1 MNGEELSSPRDWGFS
16 TRALHVGQGPDPA
29 TGAVVQPIHMAT
41 TFAQQG
47 VGKHKGFEYSRTG
60 NPTRNALEECLAA
73 LEDAKHCLAF
83 SSGLGAETTLM
94 LQLNPGDHVVYMEDV
109 YGGTF
114 RLFDKV
120 LKRFGMTFTAVDA
133 GDIDRVES
141 AMTEK
146 TRMVWL
152 ESPTNPLLRVV
163 DIDAVSEVAHSRGAI
178 VCVDNTFATPYLQQP
193 LHLGADVVVHSS
205 TKYIGGHS
213 DVVGGAMM
221 TSNDELEKQL
231 RFHQNAVGAVPSPF
245 DCWLLLRGVKTLALR
260 VERQSANA
268 LEIATALARH
278 KAVKRVFYPGLDA
291 HPNHS
296 VAARQM
302 RVVTHLAIDER
313 RIFAQQLVR
322 LVSMTDPQLVLALLQ
337 PSQRGAPAVDLQ
349 PQPVFVPGADLSDRQ
364 AAFRAAVEAQQ
375 NRREVFALDGHRLAP
390 GLAAARERLGRCR
403 RLHLGRRTCRRLSAL
418 FGVRLSQLL

>member
-1 MNGEELSSPRDWGFS
+1 
-16 TRALHVGQGPDPA
+16 
-29 TGAVVQPIHMAT
+29 MAT

-47 VGKHKGFEYSRTG
+47 VGEHKGFEYSRTG

-73 LEDAKHCLAF
+73 LEDARHCLAF

-94 LQLNPGDHVVYMEDV
+94 LLLNPGDHVVYMEDV

-133 GDIDRVES
+133 SDVDQVEA
-141 AMTEK
+141 AMTDK

-163 DIDAVSEVAHSRGAI
+163 DIDVVSEVAHSRGAM

-221 TSNDELEKQL
+221 TNSDELEKQL

-260 VERQSANA
+260 VERQSENA
-268 LEIATALARH
+268 LEIASALARH
-278 KAVKRVFYPGLDA
+278 EAVKRVFYPGLDA
-291 HPNHS
+291 HPNR
-296 VAARQM
+296 AIAGRQM
-302 RVVTHLAIDER
+302 RMFGGMVSFEVADEATAFR
-313 RIFAQQLVR
+313 TLERLKIFALAESLGAVESLAEHPARMTHASIPASERQRAGVGDGLIR
-322 LVSMTDPQLVLALLQ
+322 LSVGVEDV
-337 PSQRGAPAVDLQ
+337 
-349 PQPVFVPGADLSDRQ
+349 ADLIADL
-364 AAFRAAVEAQQ
+364 E
-375 NRREVFALDGHRLAP
+375 NAL
-390 GLAAARERLGRCR
+390 
-403 RLHLGRRTCRRLSAL
+403 S
-418 FGVRLSQLL
+418 

>member
-1 MNGEELSSPRDWGFS
+1 LSDSQDWGFS
-16 TRALHVGQGPDPA
+16 TRAVHVGQGPDPA

-47 VGKHKGFEYSRTG
+47 VGRHHGFEYSRTA
-60 NPTRNALEECLAA
+60 NPTRNALEENLGA

-83 SSGLGAETTLM
+83 ASGLGAETTLM
-94 LQLNPGDHVVYMEDV
+94 LLLNPGDHVVYMEDV

-120 LKRFGMTFTAVDA
+120 LKRFGLTFSAVDA
-133 GDIDRVES
+133 ADVDAVERS
-141 AMTEK
+141 MTAR

-152 ESPTNPLLRVV
+152 ESPTNPLLRIV
-163 DIDAVSEVAHSRGAI
+163 DIDAVSEVAHTRGAM

-213 DVVGGAMM
+213 DVVGGALM
-221 TSNDELEKQL
+221 TNDEELAQQL

-260 VERQSANA
+260 VERQCENA
-268 LEIATALARH
+268 VEIAGALRRH
-278 KAVKRVFYPGLDA
+278 RAVKRVFYPGLDE

-302 RVVTHLAIDER
+302 RLFGGMVSFEVADEATALR
-313 RIFAQQLVR
+313 VLERLKIFALAESLGAVESLAEHPGRMTHASIPAEERHRAGVGDGLIR
-322 LVSMTDPQLVLALLQ
+322 LSIGVEDA
-337 PSQRGAPAVDLQ
+337 
-349 PQPVFVPGADLSDRQ
+349 ADLIADLE
-364 AAFRAAVEAQQ
+364 AA
-375 NRREVFALDGHRLAP
+375 
-390 GLAAARERLGRCR
+390 LG
-403 RLHLGRRTCRRLSAL
+403 
-418 FGVRLSQLL
+418 

>member
-1 MNGEELSSPRDWGFS
+1 
-16 TRALHVGQGPDPA
+16 
-29 TGAVVQPIHMAT
+29 MAT

-47 VGKHKGFEYSRTG
+47 VGEHKGFEYSRTG

-73 LEDAKHCLAF
+73 LEDARHCLAF

-94 LQLNPGDHVVYMEDV
+94 LLLNPGDHVVYMEDV

-133 GDIDRVES
+133 SDVDQVEA
-141 AMTEK
+141 AMTDK

-163 DIDAVSEVAHSRGAI
+163 DIDAVSEVTHSRGAM

-221 TSNDELEKQL
+221 TNSDELEKQL

-260 VERQSANA
+260 VERQSENA
-268 LEIATALARH
+268 LEIASALARH

-291 HPNHS
+291 HPNR
-296 VAARQM
+296 AIAGRQM
-302 RVVTHLAIDER
+302 RMFGGMVSFEVADEATAFR
-313 RIFAQQLVR
+313 TLERLKIFALAESLGAVESLAEHPARMTHASIPASERQRAGVADGLIR
-322 LVSMTDPQLVLALLQ
+322 LSVGVEDV
-337 PSQRGAPAVDLQ
+337 
-349 PQPVFVPGADLSDRQ
+349 ADLIADL
-364 AAFRAAVEAQQ
+364 E
-375 NRREVFALDGHRLAP
+375 NAL
-390 GLAAARERLGRCR
+390 
-403 RLHLGRRTCRRLSAL
+403 S
-418 FGVRLSQLL
+418 

>member
-1 MNGEELSSPRDWGFS
+1 L
-16 TRALHVGQGPDPA
+16 
-29 TGAVVQPIHMAT
+29 
-41 TFAQQG
+41 
-47 VGKHKGFEYSRTG
+47 
-60 NPTRNALEECLAA
+60 
-73 LEDAKHCLAF
+73 
-83 SSGLGAETTLM
+83 
-94 LQLNPGDHVVYMEDV
+94 LNPGDHVVYMEDV

-133 GDIDRVES
+133 SDVDQVES
-141 AMTEK
+141 AMTDK

-163 DIDAVSEVAHSRGAI
+163 DIDAVSEVAHSRGAM

-221 TSNDELEKQL
+221 TNSDELEKQL

-260 VERQSANA
+260 VERQSENA
-268 LEIATALARH
+268 LEIASALARH

-291 HPNHS
+291 HPNR
-296 VAARQM
+296 AIAGRQM
-302 RVVTHLAIDER
+302 RMFGGMVSFEVADEATAFR
-313 RIFAQQLVR
+313 TLERLKIFALAESLGAVESLAEHPARMTHASIPASERQRAGVGDGLIR
-322 LVSMTDPQLVLALLQ
+322 LSVGVEDV
-337 PSQRGAPAVDLQ
+337 
-349 PQPVFVPGADLSDRQ
+349 ADLIADL
-364 AAFRAAVEAQQ
+364 E
-375 NRREVFALDGHRLAP
+375 NAL
-390 GLAAARERLGRCR
+390 
-403 RLHLGRRTCRRLSAL
+403 S
-418 FGVRLSQLL
+418 

>member
-1 MNGEELSSPRDWGFS
+1 LPKDTDSPDYQPNSSPESSVSPDYPPWRRDWGFS

-41 TFAQQG
+41 TFAQQA
-47 VGKHKGFEYSRTG
+47 VGKHHGFEYSRTG

-73 LEDAKHCLAF
+73 LEDARHCLAF
-83 SSGLGAETTLM
+83 SSGLGAETTL
-94 LQLNPGDHVVYMEDV
+94 LLLLNPGDHVVYMEDV

-120 LKRFGMTFTAVDA
+120 LKRFGLTFSAVDA
-133 GDIDRVES
+133 SDIDAVEGS
-141 AMTEK
+141 MTPQ

-163 DIDAVSEVAHSRGAI
+163 DIDAVSEVAHSRGAM

-213 DVVGGAMM
+213 DVVGGALM
-221 TSNDELEKQL
+221 TNDDELEKQL

-260 VERQSANA
+260 VERQSENA
-268 LEIATALARH
+268 GEVATWLAQSR
-278 KAVKRVFYPGLDA
+278 AVKRVYYPGLES
-291 HPNHS
+291 HPNRS
-296 VAARQM
+296 VASRQM
-302 RVVTHLAIDER
+302 RMFGGMVSFELADE
-313 RIFAQQLVR
+313 A
-322 LVSMTDPQLVLALLQ
+322 
-337 PSQRGAPAVDLQ
+337 
-349 PQPVFVPGADLSDRQ
+349 
-364 AAFRAAVEAQQ
+364 AAFRALERLKIFALAESLGAVESLAEHPA
-375 NRREVFALDGHRLAP
+375 RMTHASIPAAERKRAGVGDGLI
-390 GLAAARERLGRCR
+390 
-403 RLHLGRRTCRRLSAL
+403 RLSIGVEDAADLIADLESAL
-418 FGVRLSQLL
+418 A

>member
-1 MNGEELSSPRDWGFS
+1 
-16 TRALHVGQGPDPA
+16 
-29 TGAVVQPIHMAT
+29 MAT
-41 TFAQQG
+41 TFAQQA
-47 VGKHKGFEYSRTG
+47 VGEHKGFEYSRTG

-73 LEDAKHCLAF
+73 LEDARHCLAF

-94 LQLNPGDHVVYMEDV
+94 LLLNPGDHVVYMEDV

-133 GDIDRVES
+133 SDVDQVEA
-141 AMTEK
+141 AMTDK

-163 DIDAVSEVAHSRGAI
+163 DIDAVSEVAHSRGAM

-221 TSNDELEKQL
+221 TNSDELEKQL

-260 VERQSANA
+260 VERQSENA
-268 LEIATALARH
+268 LEIASALARH
-278 KAVKRVFYPGLDA
+278 EAVKRVFYPGLDA
-291 HPNHS
+291 HPNR
-296 VAARQM
+296 AIAGRQM
-302 RVVTHLAIDER
+302 RMFGGMVSFEVADEATAFR
-313 RIFAQQLVR
+313 TLERLKIFALAESLGAVESLAEHPARMTHASIPASERQRAGVADGLIR
-322 LVSMTDPQLVLALLQ
+322 LSVGVEDV
-337 PSQRGAPAVDLQ
+337 
-349 PQPVFVPGADLSDRQ
+349 ADLIADL
-364 AAFRAAVEAQQ
+364 E
-375 NRREVFALDGHRLAP
+375 NAL
-390 GLAAARERLGRCR
+390 
-403 RLHLGRRTCRRLSAL
+403 S
-418 FGVRLSQLL
+418 

>member
-1 MNGEELSSPRDWGFS
+1 VAKPSWGFA
-16 TRALHVGQGPDPA
+16 TRAVHVGQGPDPA

-41 TFAQQG
+41 TYAQEA
-47 VGKHKGFEYSRTG
+47 VGKHRGFEYSRSG
-60 NPTRNALEECLAA
+60 NPTRNALEENLAA

-83 SSGLGAETTLM
+83 ASGLGAESTLM
-94 LQLNPGDHVVYMEDV
+94 LLLNPGDHVVYMEDV

-120 LKRFGMTFTAVDA
+120 LKRFGLTFSPVDA
-133 GDIDRVES
+133 TDVDAVERS
-141 AMTEK
+141 MTSS

-163 DIDAVSEVAHSRGAI
+163 DIDAVSEIAHTRGAV

-213 DVVGGAMM
+213 DVVGGALM
-221 TSNDELEKQL
+221 TNHDDMAERL

-260 VERQSANA
+260 VERQSESAMEVARA
-268 LEIATALARH
+268 LQGNR
-278 KAVKRVFYPGLDA
+278 AVMRVFYPGLDE
-291 HPNHS
+291 HPHHA

-302 RVVTHLAIDER
+302 RMFGGMVSFEVADEPAAFR
-313 RIFAQQLVR
+313 VLERLRIFALAESLGAVESLAEHPARMTHASIPAAERQRAGVGDGLIR
-322 LVSMTDPQLVLALLQ
+322 LSIGVEDV
-337 PSQRGAPAVDLQ
+337 
-349 PQPVFVPGADLSDRQ
+349 ADLIAD
-364 AAFRAAVEAQQ
+364 
-375 NRREVFALDGHRLAP
+375 LK
-390 GLAAARERLGRCR
+390 
-403 RLHLGRRTCRRLSAL
+403 SAL
-418 FGVRLSQLL
+418 G

>member
-1 MNGEELSSPRDWGFS
+1 MGRSSSPEWGFS

-29 TGAVVQPIHMAT
+29 TGAVIQPIHMAT

-47 VGKHKGFEYSRTG
+47 VGKHQGFEYSRTG
-60 NPTRNALEECLAA
+60 NPTRNALEECLAS

-94 LQLNPGDHVVYMEDV
+94 LLLNPGDRVVYMEDV

-120 LKRFGMTFTAVDA
+120 LKRYGLEFSAIDA
-133 GDIDRVES
+133 SDIDAVEK
-141 AMTEK
+141 AMTPQ

-163 DIDAVSEVAHSRGAI
+163 DIDAVSEVAHGHGAI
-178 VCVDNTFATPYLQQP
+178 VCVDNTFATPFLQQP
-193 LHLGADVVVHSS
+193 LHLGADLVVHSS

-213 DVVGGAMM
+213 DVVGGAIM
-221 TSNDELEKQL
+221 TNSEELEKQL

-260 VERQSANA
+260 VERQSENA
-268 LEIATALARH
+268 MELASALQRH
-278 KAVKRVFYPGLDA
+278 KAVRRVFYPGLES
-291 HPNHS
+291 HPNRA

-302 RVVTHLAIDER
+302 RMFGGMVSFEVEDEPAAFR
-313 RIFAQQLVR
+313 TLERLRIFALAESLGAVESLAEHPARMTHASIPAAERERAGVGNGLIR
-322 LVSMTDPQLVLALLQ
+322 LSVGVEDV
-337 PSQRGAPAVDLQ
+337 
-349 PQPVFVPGADLSDRQ
+349 ADLIADL
-364 AAFRAAVEAQQ
+364 E
-375 NRREVFALDGHRLAP
+375 
-390 GLAAARERLGRCR
+390 
-403 RLHLGRRTCRRLSAL
+403 SAL
-418 FGVRLSQLL
+418 R